1 MAAIVGVG
9 LYLVATGSVPSSA
22 RETSRSETEI
32 IEYYDDNIF
41 AVGSFTATPDHCDD
55 PFSGGAAEL
64 NVNLWRAVS
73 PTSCYQ
79 VGAVPITPPLFDC
92 SDGVAPEAPPGRN
105 AIAGSR
111 VVFDVRTVTI
121 TMTSHVIDM
130 CIPIG

>member
-79 VGAVPITPPLFDC
+79 VGAVPITPPLC
-92 SDGVAPEAPPGRN
+92 STAVTAWRPRPRQVATR
-105 AIAGSR
+105 SR
-111 VVFDVRTVTI
+111 AVESCST
-121 TMTSHVIDM
+121 
-130 CIPIG
+130 